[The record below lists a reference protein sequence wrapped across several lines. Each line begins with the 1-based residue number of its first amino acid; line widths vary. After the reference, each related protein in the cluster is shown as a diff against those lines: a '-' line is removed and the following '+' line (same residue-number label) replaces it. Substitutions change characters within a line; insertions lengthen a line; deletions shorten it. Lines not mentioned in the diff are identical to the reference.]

1 MLKTIETYLALRRA
15 TGFAM
20 LNTEYLLKSFAAF
33 AIERGQKACPHTN
46 RNRLGGTRTVCRAT
60 RCPVESRLPL
70 RASYPG

>member
-33 AIERGQKACPHTN
+33 ATERGQTHVHTQIQQYD
-46 RNRLGGTRTVCRAT
+46 READQKEYR
-60 RCPVESRLPL
+60 
-70 RASYPG
+70 PG